1 MKIKIL
7 ISIIAFFIISNTALA
22 ENKESFAVPA
32 GGGIVYGSEIGIGVS
47 APNGWIFDNKS
58 GVRQGLHAVIYPE
71 GSSWANSNQMMYV
84 NIGKMEPGEALEN
97 FIQGDIDRFV
107 KNSPNLKVEK
117 MNSLTIQ
124 GGIKAE
130 VRQFTGDKWG
140 NYERIAYAQKGSS
153 VAMYVLSS
161 KSKNGYEKSIS
172 AFEEMVTKSF
182 LTIINFGK

>member
-7 ISIIAFFIISNTALA
+7 IPVIAFFIFSTSALA
-22 ENKESFAVPA
+22 ENKESIGMPA
-32 GGGIVYGSEIGIGVS
+32 GGGIVYGREIGIGVS

-58 GVRQGLHAVIYPE
+58 GVSQGLHAVIYPE
-71 GSSWANSNQMMYV
+71 GSSWASSSQMMYV
-84 NIGKMEPGEALEN
+84 NISKMEPGETLEN

-140 NYERIAYAQKGSS
+140 NHERIAYAQKGSS

-161 KSKNGYEKSIS
+161 KTKDGYEKSIN
-172 AFEEMVTKSF
+172 AFEEMVTRSF
-182 LTIINFGK
+182 QVNMKFGE